1 VLSCSVSRPAVR
13 GDVLALEFA
22 GVLRNLWP
30 TRVPGTGDGVSGAH
44 EKVEPSIDTP
54 IPTATAL
61 RALDWDTRVVLSS
74 YPRAPAGRW
83 RAYRPRE
90 LWVRRGHEHAGG
102 HVARA
107 DTVTKLLRCAAKRA
121 LAGADLQ
128 AFLHLAE
135 DKRAAR
141 LLTEPRNICLL
152 RQHKVPFCRHFERR
166 ERRDSNPRPP
176 A

>member
-1 VLSCSVSRPAVR
+1 M
-13 GDVLALEFA
+13 
-22 GVLRNLWP
+22 LRNLWP
-30 TRVPGTGDGVSGAH
+30 TCVPGTGTACPVRTRRWN
-44 EKVEPSIDTP
+44 PRSIGRF
-54 IPTATAL
+54 L
-61 RALDWDTRVVLSS
+61 RRPVLRVLDCDTRVVVSS
-74 YPRAPAGRW
+74 YPRA
-83 RAYRPRE
+83 RPRDDGGRIGLE
-90 LWVRRGHEHAGG
+90 SSVFRRGHEHAGG